1 MLPPGLPVM
10 TIAGPMSGSIPP
22 LQLPVRRR
30 RLAELILAAIAGD
43 TGTVLAPE
51 SGPEDARPTA
61 PPRAAGARVL
71 VAEDVDINRELICRQ
86 LEGLGFHARPAR
98 DGNEAVAAAREGGLD
113 LILMDMR
120 MPGLDGISATR
131 QIRELEPTGTRVP
144 IVAITANA
152 SEADRRACLD
162 AGMDDH
168 LAKPVRSAE
177 LQAVLDRWV
186 EAPPEGVPEP
196 EPVPAKSWPRSLEAG
211 LAELSADLGGDDAVS
226 RLIDRWRDEL
236 DARLESLRTAVD
248 QGDDEERERVA
259 HALKGASGLFGSN
272 GLTERCAAL
281 EKVADPGGGGPAPR

>member
-1 MLPPGLPVM
+1 M
-10 TIAGPMSGSIPP
+10 
-22 LQLPVRRR
+22 
-30 RLAELILAAIAGD
+30 
-43 TGTVLAPE
+43 
-51 SGPEDARPTA
+51 
-61 PPRAAGARVL
+61 L
-71 VAEDVDINRELICRQ
+71 VAEDVDINRDLICRQ

-168 LAKPVRSAE
+168 LAKPVRSAA
-177 LQAVLDRWV
+177 LRAVLDRWV
-186 EAPPEGVPEP
+186 EAREAPEAPEAPPQPEGVPEP
-196 EPVPAKSWPRSLEAG
+196 EPAPAEVVAAQPRGRPRRAQRRPRRRRRRLKADRP
-211 LAELSADLGGDDAVS
+211 LA
-226 RLIDRWRDEL
+226 DEL

-259 HALKGASGLFGSN
+259 HALKGASSLFGSN

-281 EKVADPGGGGPAPR
+281 EKVADPAAAGLLLDDVEVEADTLELGACGLAGSAVDSR